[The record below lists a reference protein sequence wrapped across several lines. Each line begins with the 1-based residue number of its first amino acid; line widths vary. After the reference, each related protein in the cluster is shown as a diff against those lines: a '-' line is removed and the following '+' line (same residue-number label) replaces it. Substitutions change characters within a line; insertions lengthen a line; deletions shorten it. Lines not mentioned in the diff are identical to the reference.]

1 MTDKLSKCPACDGR
15 GYFYCDCHPAD
26 CICGVGD
33 ETCDECGGEGI
44 IDPSYDDFDPT
55 PSPQP
60 NVEPVEIPGELEM
73 FNGKLTKVVDASRT
87 GWWRFHAHR
96 DRDGYCDNPAR
107 GY

>member
-44 IDPSYDDFDPT
+44 IDPSYDYLDT
-55 PSPQP
+55 PSPQ
-60 NVEPVEIPGELEM
+60 
-73 FNGKLTKVVDASRT
+73 SREV
-87 GWWRFHAHR
+87 GS
-96 DRDGYCDNPAR
+96 
-107 GY
+107 